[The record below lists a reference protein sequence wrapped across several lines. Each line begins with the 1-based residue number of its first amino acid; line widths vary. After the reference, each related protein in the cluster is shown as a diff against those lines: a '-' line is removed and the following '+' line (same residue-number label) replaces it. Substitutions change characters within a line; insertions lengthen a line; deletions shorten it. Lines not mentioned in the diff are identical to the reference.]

1 MTIEP
6 EEPSEVSG
14 APDDQNG
21 PPEVDHLPVL
31 PVGWPRTGAVEF
43 RNATV
48 RYDVDGQDILKDINL
63 TFEAGERVAVIGRT
77 GSGKSTVCIPLPSS
91 PQKSNSPLQL
101 VLSLLRFTEIVS
113 GQIFYDGVDITTI
126 PRHKLRQAL
135 TIIPQEAV
143 LFNGTLQ
150 SNLDPTGT
158 VPVAILER
166 ALESCHGIASFHYR
180 NDSAEITPAATPE
193 EAATER
199 TPLLAAQPQPQPGT
213 GTANPVA
220 PDTSSSISLSTPV
233 KAKGENF
240 SHGQRQVLSLCRA
253 LIRRSKLMLLD
264 EATASMDY
272 ETDRGVQA
280 VLRHELTHQEQEGEG
295 GGGRVLLTIAHRLRT
310 IVDYDKVVVMGGGRV
325 VEVGAPGELFARGGQ
340 FYEMVRHSGEGGEL
354 AAMLGGEGSGTLTEV
369 GSE

>member
-1 MTIEP
+1 M
-6 EEPSEVSG
+6 
-14 APDDQNG
+14 
-21 PPEVDHLPVL
+21 
-31 PVGWPRTGAVEF
+31 
-43 RNATV
+43 
-48 RYDVDGQDILKDINL
+48 
-63 TFEAGERVAVIGRT
+63 
-77 GSGKSTVCIPLPSS
+77 
-91 PQKSNSPLQL
+91 
-101 VLSLLRFTEIVS
+101 RFTEIVS

-158 VPVAILER
+158 VPAAILER

-180 NDSAEITPAATPE
+180 SDSAEITPAATPE
-193 EAATER
+193 EDATGPTER
-199 TPLLAAQPQPQPGT
+199 TPLLAAQPQPKPGT
-213 GTANPVA
+213 GTATTVV

-280 VLRHELTHQEQEGEG
+280 VLRHELTHQEHEEEE

-325 VEVGAPGELFARGGQ
+325 VEVGAPGELYARGGQ
-340 FYEMVRHSGEGGEL
+340 FYEMVRHSGEEGEL
-354 AAMLGGEGSGTLTEV
+354 AALLGGEGSGTFTEV